1 MLTHDQEE
9 IAKSLSAFFITCF
22 SYFVLIFLIM
32 EINFYF
38 NGVCFTEDRLVV
50 NLDIT
55 LGDPF
60 QATLANDPE
69 TREIVP
75 MGKLGNDTENNLTE
89 TIEWLVCVCVL
100 SLPPTPLSPFTS
112 SLPLSPLPLSALKSI
127 PINSLCENN

>member
-1 MLTHDQEE
+1 M
-9 IAKSLSAFFITCF
+9 
-22 SYFVLIFLIM
+22 
-32 EINFYF
+32 
-38 NGVCFTEDRLVV
+38 

-60 QATLANDPE
+60 QATLAKDPE